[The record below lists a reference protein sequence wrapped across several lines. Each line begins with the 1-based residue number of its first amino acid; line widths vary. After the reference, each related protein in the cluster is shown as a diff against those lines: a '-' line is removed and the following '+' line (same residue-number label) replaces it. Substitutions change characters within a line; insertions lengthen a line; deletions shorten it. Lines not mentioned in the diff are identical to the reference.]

1 MKILLTLFVSAMA
14 LCAAEPAQE
23 LVQMAKKSPQAA
35 AFREKLMAETKP
47 EDRKAGK
54 AWAGYLGEYLFAVEA
69 AKAPEFF
76 FDEAPAGK
84 PVRLKGS
91 DLWIATASGKT
102 GQSHNYYWVVDGKQ
116 MVNAPLNLPN
126 DVPGYG
132 PLSYEKPGVPKGT
145 LSEKL
150 VHTSAIYD
158 GMKADYWIYVPAQY
172 NASTPAALMVWQDGA
187 GLLNRTG
194 GSRLL
199 TVVDNL
205 IHEKKMPVAIQ
216 VLISPGTMGERRL
229 RSVQYDSVDDKYAR
243 YLRDEILKGVE
254 AKYNIRKD
262 GYSRF
267 ISGSSSG
274 AICAFNVAWWHNEH
288 FTRVLSW
295 VGSYTSIQ
303 WDPWKKE
310 GGNIF
315 PFLIRKSDRKNIRI
329 WLTDGHNDLEN
340 NHGSWPLQNIAMA
353 NSLKMKEYDFHF
365 YFGSQQHNG
374 IQGASDLP
382 EALTWI
388 WRGYDAAKTAETFAM
403 DPAEKTKP
411 YFRVKGLNRE

>member
-1 MKILLTLFVSAMA
+1 MKLLTFVLGATA
-14 LCAAEPAQE
+14 LLAAEPAQE
-23 LVQMAKKSPQAA
+23 LVALAKKSLQSA
-35 AFREKLMAETKP
+35 AFKEKLMTLTKEP
-47 EDRKAGK
+47 DRKAGR
-54 AWAGYLGEYLFAVEA
+54 AWAGYMGDFVFAVDSA
-69 AKAPEFF
+69 AAPSFH
-76 FDEAPAGK
+76 FDESPMGK
-84 PVRLKGS
+84 PVRLKGTDTWAVMVS
-91 DLWIATASGKT
+91 GATGR
-102 GQSHNYYWVVDGKQ
+102 SHNYYWSVAGKPLL
-116 MVNAPLNLPN
+116 APPLLLPN
-126 DVPGYG
+126 DIPGYG

-145 LSEKL
+145 LSEKI
-150 VHTSAIYD
+150 VHTSKIYD
-158 GMKADYWIYVPAQY
+158 GMKADYWVYVPAQY
-172 NASTPAALMVWQDGA
+172 DPAKPAALMVWQDGA
-187 GLLNRTG
+187 GLTNRMAG
-194 GSRLL
+194 ARLL

-205 IHEKKMPVAIQ
+205 IHEKKIPVAIQ
-216 VLISPGTMGERRL
+216 VLISPGMAGERRM

-243 YLRDEILKGVE
+243 YLRDEILKDVE
-254 AKYNIRKD
+254 AKHNIRKD

-310 GGNIF
+310 GGNIY

-353 NSLKMKEYDFHF
+353 NSLKMKEYDHHF
-365 YFGSQQHNG
+365 YFGTSQHNST
-374 IQGASDLP
+374 QGSSDLP

-388 WRGYDAAKTAETFAM
+388 WRGYDPAKTSETFVM
-403 DPAEKTKP
+403 DPAEKSKP
-411 YFRVKGLNRE
+411 YWRVKALNRE

>member
-1 MKILLTLFVSAMA
+1 MKLLVFVLTAAATL
-14 LCAAEPAQE
+14 AAEPAQE
-23 LVQMAKKSPQAA
+23 LVQLAKKSVQSP
-35 AFREKLMAETKP
+35 AFKEKLMALTK
-47 EDRKAGK
+47 EADRKAGR
-54 AWAGYLGEYLFAVEA
+54 AWAGYLGEYVFAVDSA
-69 AKAPEFF
+69 TAPSFF
-76 FDEAPAGK
+76 FDETPGRKPA
-84 PVRLKGS
+84 RLKGS
-91 DLWIATASGKT
+91 DTWVVTASGAT
-102 GQSHNYYWVVDGKQ
+102 GQAHNYYWFVDGKPLL
-116 MVNAPLNLPN
+116 APPLLLPN

-145 LSEKL
+145 LSDKI
-150 VHTSAIYD
+150 VHTSSIYP

-172 NASTPAALMVWQDGA
+172 DAAKPAALMVWQDGA
-187 GLLNRTG
+187 GHINRNT

-216 VLISPGTMGERRL
+216 VMISPGMIGERRM

-243 YLRDEILKGVE
+243 YLRDEVLKDVE

-310 GGNIF
+310 GGNIY

-365 YFGSQQHNG
+365 YFGLQQHNG

-388 WRGYDAAKTAETFAM
+388 WRGYDPEKSSEVFVM

-411 YFRVKGLNRE
+411 YFRVKELNRQ

>member
-1 MKILLTLFVSAMA
+1 MKLLIFVIGAGLLLA
-14 LCAAEPAQE
+14 VDPAQE
-23 LVQMAKKSPQAA
+23 LAQLAKKSPQSA
-35 AFREKLMAETKP
+35 AFREKLMALTKEP
-47 EDRKAGK
+47 ERKAGRG
-54 AWAGYLGEYLFAVEA
+54 WAGYMGDYVFAVDTA
-69 AKAPEFF
+69 LTPSFF
-76 FDEAPAGK
+76 FDEAPGGK

-91 DLWIATASGKT
+91 DTWIVTAKGATGR
-102 GQSHNYYWVVDGKQ
+102 SHNYYFVVDGKPLLA
-116 MVNAPLNLPN
+116 APLHLPN

-132 PLSYEKPGVPKGT
+132 PLSYEKPGVPQGK
-145 LSEKL
+145 LSEKI

-158 GMKADYWIYVPAQY
+158 GMKADYWVYVPAQY
-172 NASTPAALMVWQDGA
+172 DASKPAALMVWQDGQGHA
-187 GLLNRTG
+187 TRTG
-194 GSRLL
+194 SSRLL

-216 VLISPGTMGERRL
+216 VMISPGLIGERRL

-243 YLRDEILKGVE
+243 YLRDEILKDVE
-254 AKYNIRKD
+254 AKYSIRKD

-310 GGNIF
+310 GGNIY
-315 PFLIRKSDRKNIRI
+315 PFLIRKSERKNIRM
-329 WLTDGHNDLEN
+329 WMTDGHNDLEN
-340 NHGSWPLQNIAMA
+340 DHGSWPLQNIAMA

-365 YFGSQQHNG
+365 YFGSAQHNG

-388 WRGYDAAKTAETFAM
+388 WRGYDMAKTAEIYTM
-403 DPAEKTKP
+403 DAAEKAKP
-411 YFRVKGLNRE
+411 YFRVKALNRE

>member
-1 MKILLTLFVSAMA
+1 MKLITFICSAALLLG
-14 LCAAEPAQE
+14 AEPAQE
-23 LVQMAKKSPQAA
+23 LVQLAKKSPQSAS
-35 AFREKLMAETKP
+35 FKEKLMALTKP
-47 EDRKAGK
+47 EDRKTGR
-54 AWAGYLGEYLFAVEA
+54 AWVGYLGDFVFAVESA
-69 AKAPEFF
+69 SQPQFYW
-76 FDEAPAGK
+76 DEVHAGK
-84 PVRLKGS
+84 PVKLKGS
-91 DLWIATASGKT
+91 DIWIMTPSGKT
-102 GQSHNYYWVVDGKQ
+102 GRSHNYYWIVNGKQ
-116 MVNAPLNLPN
+116 MVNAPLMLPN

-132 PLSYEKPGVPKGT
+132 PLSYEKEGVPKGT
-145 LSEKL
+145 LSEKI
-150 VHTSAIYD
+150 VHTSQIYE
-158 GMKADYWIYVPAQY
+158 GMKADYWVYVPAQY
-172 NASTPAALMVWQDGA
+172 NAATPAALMVWQDGA
-187 GLLNRTG
+187 GLTNRTAG
-194 GSRLL
+194 ARLL

-216 VLISPGTMGERRL
+216 VLISPGMIGERRM
-229 RSVQYDSVDDKYAR
+229 RSVQYDSVDDKYGR
-243 YLRDEILKGVE
+243 YLRDEILKEVE
-254 AKYNIRKD
+254 AKYNIRID

-310 GGNIF
+310 GGNIY
-315 PFLIRKSDRKNIRI
+315 PFLIRKTPKKNIRI

-365 YFGSQQHNG
+365 FFGSAQHNG
-374 IQGASDLP
+374 VQGASDLP

-388 WRGYDAAKTAETFAM
+388 WRGYDPAKTTEMYTM
-403 DPAEKTKP
+403 DPAEKERP
-411 YFRVKGLNRE
+411 YFRVKDLNRE